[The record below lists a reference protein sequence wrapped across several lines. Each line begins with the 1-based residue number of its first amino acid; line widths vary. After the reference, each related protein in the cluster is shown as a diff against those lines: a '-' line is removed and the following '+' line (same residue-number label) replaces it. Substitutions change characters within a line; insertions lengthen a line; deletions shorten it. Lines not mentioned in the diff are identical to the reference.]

1 MMELMIS
8 NFMLICVEVM
18 DVVNVV
24 FDGIDVVMLLGE
36 MVVGKYLV
44 EIVKVMVEVCIG
56 VEKMIELNE

>member
-1 MMELMIS
+1 MELMIS